1 MDCLLFIAKNCFYL
15 LLEFQL
21 LYPGAKLAPF
31 NLGVSAR
38 IVLPKP
44 IMPCSKF
51 LFLATIFPKNVG
63 EGGGER
69 FKKKFPGIKKR
80 VKKCFWK

>member
-1 MDCLLFIAKNCFYL
+1 VPAI
-15 LLEFQL
+15 
-21 LYPGAKLAPF
+21 
-31 NLGVSAR
+31 

-44 IMPCSKF
+44 IMPYSKF

-69 FKKKFPGIKKR
+69 FPKNFQELNKGSKIFSGNKPVKLKNFLYKFPLNHG
-80 VKKCFWK
+80 